1 MIRALFFLLK
11 VAVIAAIAVWVADL
25 EGAVRFAWTDSA
37 GSDIAVNIHLGLFLL
52 VALAVMLLALVLF
65 RIIKGTADFP
75 KTLARYKQQRNK
87 DKGLRALTLGLTAV
101 AAGDTKAAVYQ
112 AVRAQRLLPEENGL
126 SLLLKAQAARLDG
139 REDEA
144 NDNFIRLLEN
154 KDASFLGMRGL
165 LQAALDRKDY
175 GSALTIAR
183 EALKLHPKQPWI
195 LKITYDLEIKLRELD
210 SALKT
215 LYRAEKQRAI
225 SKEKAQS
232 DRIAMLLYKADA
244 DVTEGNM
251 HAARLKLE
259 KAYGYDPV
267 FIPTVIRLARHYLQ
281 HGKRRKAV
289 SLIEKAWKVNTH
301 PDLVP
306 LWASAMP
313 KSKGEKSLEQ
323 LKWFERLLSLN
334 TASSQGQLAVAKA
347 AMESGLWGEA
357 RNYLKNAEHIR
368 PSKKLY
374 RLYALLEEKTT
385 KDSSAVQEYLQRA
398 ADAPPEKCWV
408 CHETGHVYDSWSAY
422 AEPGG
427 RFNSIRWDFPFVED
441 DEVLL
446 IHEDV
451 GTEDSSEPKT
461 ILEIPKVR

>member
-1 MIRALFFLLK
+1 MIRAFFFLLK
-11 VAVIAAIAVWVADL
+11 VAAIAAIAVWVADL
-25 EGAVRFAWTDSA
+25 EGAVRLAWTDSA
-37 GSDIAVNIHLGLFLL
+37 GSEIAVNIHLGLFLL
-52 VALAVMLLALVLF
+52 IALGIMLLALVLF
-65 RIIKGTADFP
+65 RIIKGTADLP

-112 AVRAQRLLPEENGL
+112 AFRADKLLPEENGL

-144 NDNFIRLLEN
+144 NDNFMQLLEN

-175 GSALTIAR
+175 ESAVTIAR

-195 LKITYDLEIKLRELD
+195 LKITYDLEIKLREMD
-210 SALKT
+210 NALKT
-215 LYRAEKQRAI
+215 LYRAEKCKAI
-225 SKEKAQS
+225 AKDKAQS
-232 DRIAMLLYKADA
+232 DRIAMLLYKAD
-244 DVTEGNM
+244 TEIGEGNV

-259 KAYGYDPV
+259 KAYSYDPV
-267 FIPTVIRLARHYLQ
+267 FIPTVIRLARQYLQ
-281 HGKRRKAV
+281 HGKRRKAI

-306 LWASAMP
+306 LWASAQP
-313 KSKGEKSLEQ
+313 KSREEKSLAQ
-323 LKWFERLLSLN
+323 LKWFEKLLSLN

-357 RNYLKNAEHIR
+357 RNYLKNAEAIR
-368 PSKKLY
+368 PSKKLF
-374 RLYALLEEKTT
+374 RLYALLEEKST
-385 KDSSAVQEYLQRA
+385 KDASAVQEYLQRA

-408 CHETGHVYDSWSAY
+408 CHETGHVYESWSAY

-427 RFNSIRWDFPFVED
+427 RFNTIRWDFPFIND
-441 DEVLL
+441 DAVLL
-446 IHEDV
+446 TQEE
-451 GTEDSSEPKT
+451 GDSGSAVEPKPV
-461 ILEIPKVR
+461 LEAPKVS